1 MLLLNCISID
11 PSNPSSVIDYN
22 VDSNCRVIIIGWLC
36 IIQAYGMRMNGNNNW
51 HLGDLPE
58 GLTPYASF
66 DGALNGD
73 TTNNTGNLW
82 VNSFGGIYCHNN
94 SAANDTFSGQLIAI
108 VF

>member
-1 MLLLNCISID
+1 
-11 PSNPSSVIDYN
+11 
-22 VDSNCRVIIIGWLC
+22 
-36 IIQAYGMRMNGNNNW
+36 MRMNGNNNW